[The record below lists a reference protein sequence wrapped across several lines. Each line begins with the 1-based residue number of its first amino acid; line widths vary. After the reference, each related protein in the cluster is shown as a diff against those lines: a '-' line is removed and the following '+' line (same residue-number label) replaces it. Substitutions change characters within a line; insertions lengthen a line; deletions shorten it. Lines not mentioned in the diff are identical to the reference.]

1 MNQTSGAFNY
11 TGLVTNME
19 MKAGSFYGINRRKIS
34 WYQINADFH
43 LVGYPVAWDWI
54 ADNIKRA
61 QDYLVQNTTLGIP
74 AITQTEGR
82 CS

>member
-1 MNQTSGAFNY
+1 MVFTGKELHDIRMNANC
-11 TGLVTNME
+11 
-19 MKAGSFYGINRRKIS
+19 
-34 WYQINADFH
+34 H

-74 AITQTEGR
+74 AITQTEGEY
-82 CS
+82 S